1 MTSLDQM
8 LIIAATLLIAG
19 VLASKVSNR
28 LGIPALLLFLLIGM
42 LAGSEG
48 IGGIPFDDAR
58 LTQTLG
64 IIALSFILFAGGL
77 ETEWAR
83 VSGVV
88 WRGLSLSTIGVLVTA
103 LVVGSAATL
112 VFGFSWS
119 EGLLLGSIMS
129 STDAAAVFSVL
140 RSRGAGLKGT
150 NKPLL
155 ELESGSNDPMAVFLT
170 MALIR
175 VVNRPDSPVLDLAL
189 MFVLQM
195 IAGAAAGYGFGKA
208 FVFVVNRIKL
218 ETEGLYPVLT
228 LGVVLL
234 VYGLASFSRGNGFLA
249 VYLAGIVM
257 GNSDFIHKRSL
268 VRFHDG
274 LAWLMQITMFVA
286 LGLLVFPS
294 RLIPVA
300 GAGFLIAGIL
310 MFVARPAG
318 VFLSLLFAK
327 MGLRHKLL
335 ISWVGLRG
343 AVPIVLATFPFV
355 AGTPN
360 PDLYFNVVFFVVL
373 TSVLLQGTSIPLVA
387 GWLRLRAPLAKK
399 REYPL
404 EYVSRGRSRN
414 DLVDVRVPD
423 RSPVAG
429 RQIVD
434 LKLPKPALIVL
445 LGRNED
451 FIVPRGSTVLQP
463 GDVMLVLGEN
473 RDVEAVRQL
482 VEAPDGAA
490 SESVSEDEVQ
500 R

>member
-1 MTSLDQM
+1 M

-195 IAGAAAGYGFGKA
+195 IAGAAAGYGLGKA

-234 VYGLASFSRGNGFLA
+234 VYGLASFLRGNGFLA

-286 LGLLVFPS
+286 LGLLVFPL

-355 AGTPN
+355 AGAPN